1 MNSGAIIGN
10 LAVLRNDKTVDTNA
24 VLTRGIAIFN
34 SVRRACI
41 GGIIGPKLALGSDNS
56 IDASARIRK
65 DSTLGNDVTVLDDAR
80 VARNA
85 TIGIGVT
92 IGVNA
97 RIGGDAE
104 VSGATTVEDG
114 GLISRD
120 DFYDDASVGTFSG
133 GTLLSSS
140 EMD

>member
-41 GGIIGPKLALGSDNS
+41 GGISGPTVA
-56 IDASARIRK
+56 
-65 DSTLGNDVTVLDDAR
+65 LGNDVTVLDDAR

-120 DFYDDASVGTFSG
+120 DVYDDASVGTFSG